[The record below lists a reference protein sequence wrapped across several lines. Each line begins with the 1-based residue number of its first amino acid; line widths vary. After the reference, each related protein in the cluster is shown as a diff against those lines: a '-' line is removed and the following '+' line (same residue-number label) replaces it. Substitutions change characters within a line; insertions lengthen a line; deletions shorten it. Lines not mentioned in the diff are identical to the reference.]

1 MADNLKIWKQLE
13 KTPPSATKRF
23 NKGTFS
29 GTAYDPIY
37 VDRKLTETFGA
48 YGIGWRTQ
56 DIHWRHAISAFK
68 EHIELDFHDESII
81 CEVELAVKH
90 NGEWQ
95 GGIRGVGG
103 TRLYIKRK
111 SGEWVPDEEAY
122 KKAFTDA
129 IGNAT
134 KHLGLAAD
142 IFEGK
147 FDDNKYV
154 EQRAAEEEREQNA
167 AKQDEV
173 VEKAS
178 VVYGEILH
186 RLNNAGTLEEVD
198 AIMEEERTTK
208 LIGWVHKYNERSQDN
223 KLDWNTEMETIYNQR
238 RAYLENVSA

>member
-1 MADNLKIWKQLE
+1 MADNLKIWKLLE
-13 KTPPSATKRF
+13 KTPPSATKKF

-37 VDRKLTETFGA
+37 VDKKMTEVFNA
-48 YGIGWRTQ
+48 YGIGWRTEEIQ
-56 DIHWRHAISAFK
+56 WRHAIAGWSEQVK
-68 EHIELDFHDESII
+68 VDPHDESII

-90 NGEWQ
+90 NGEWCR
-95 GGIRGVGG
+95 GIRGVGG
-103 TRLYIKRK
+103 TRLYIRRR

-122 KKAFTDA
+122 KKAYTDA

-154 EQRAAEEEREQNA
+154 EQRIAEEEREQA
-167 AKQDEV
+167 AANQDEV
-173 VEKAS
+173 KEKANL
-178 VVYGEILH
+178 VYGELLR
-186 RLNNAGTLEEVD
+186 RLNNAGSLEEVD

-208 LIGWVHKYNERSQDN
+208 LIGWVRKYNERKPDD
-223 KLDWNTEMETIYNQR
+223 KLDWNDEIETVYNLR
-238 RAYLENVSA
+238 RSYLENVSS